1 MGTQVGAVTPA
12 AIDMQTI
19 DRREARNHGERE
31 ERGASPRDLRAAQYL
46 TNEKFWPLILIQSIL
61 MADGRSRPMDTEL
74 ARTFLTVVA
83 AGNFIH
89 AADRLHV
96 TQSTVSAR
104 IRTLED
110 QLRCRLFVRNK
121 AGTTLTPAGRQ
132 FQKHAST
139 LVRTAELARR
149 DVGVPSG
156 FRASITI
163 GARIGLWEGLLVDW
177 LPLMRAAAPDVSVH
191 AEIGFETEIMQGL
204 VEGRIDIG
212 VMYTP
217 QNRPGLK
224 VEPLLVERLLLV
236 TTDPDGGRDLD
247 HRYVLVDWGP
257 EFHAKHS
264 AAFPNFVGPGI
275 TANIGWLG
283 MQHVLRNGGSGYF
296 PERLVRPMLK
306 RGRLRPVPGAPEFT
320 LPAYVVVLAE
330 GDADLMAIAVSGLRK
345 IADATTRKRRLV

>member
-1 MGTQVGAVTPA
+1 
-12 AIDMQTI
+12 
-19 DRREARNHGERE
+19 
-31 ERGASPRDLRAAQYL
+31 
-46 TNEKFWPLILIQSIL
+46 
-61 MADGRSRPMDTEL
+61 MDTEL

-83 AGNFIH
+83 AGNFIS

-191 AEIGFETEIMQGL
+191 AESGFEPEIMQGL
-204 VEGRIDIG
+204 VEGRMDIG

-217 QNRPGLK
+217 QNRPGLT
-224 VEPLLVERLLLV
+224 VESLLVERLLLV
-236 TTDPDGGRDLD
+236 TTDAKGAPVLGA
-247 HRYVLVDWGP
+247 HYVLVDWGP

-264 AAFPNFVGPGI
+264 AAFPDFTGPAV

-283 MQHVLRNGGSGYF
+283 LQYVLHHGGSGYF
-296 PERLVRPMLK
+296 PERLV
-306 RGRLRPVPGAPEFT
+306 
-320 LPAYVVVLAE
+320 
-330 GDADLMAIAVSGLRK
+330 
-345 IADATTRKRRLV
+345 

>member
-1 MGTQVGAVTPA
+1 
-12 AIDMQTI
+12 
-19 DRREARNHGERE
+19 
-31 ERGASPRDLRAAQYL
+31 
-46 TNEKFWPLILIQSIL
+46 
-61 MADGRSRPMDTEL
+61 MDTEL

-83 AGNFIH
+83 AGNFIS

-156 FRASITI
+156 FRASLTI
-163 GARIGLWEGLLVDW
+163 GARIGLWEGLLIDW
-177 LPLMRAAAPDVSVH
+177 VPLVRAAAPDVSVH
-191 AEIGFETEIMQGL
+191 AEIGFESEIMQGL

-236 TTDPDGGRDLD
+236 TTDTEDGPDLGP
-247 HRYVLVDWGP
+247 RYVLVDWGP

-264 AAFPNFVGPGI
+264 AAFPDFVGPAI

-283 MQHVLRNGGSGYF
+283 MQYILQNGGSGYF
-296 PERLVRPMLK
+296 PERLVRPFLK
-306 RGRLRPVPGAPEFT
+306 RGRLRVVARAPDFA
-320 LPAYVVVLAE
+320 LPAYVVLLAE
-330 GDADLMAIAVSGLRK
+330 GDADLMALAVSVLGK
-345 IADATTRKRRLV
+345 VVAATTRKRGVV